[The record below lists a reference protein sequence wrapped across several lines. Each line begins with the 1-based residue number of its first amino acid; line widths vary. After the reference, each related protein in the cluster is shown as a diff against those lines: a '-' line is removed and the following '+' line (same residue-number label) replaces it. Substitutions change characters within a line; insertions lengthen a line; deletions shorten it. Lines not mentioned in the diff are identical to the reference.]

1 MLIMYL
7 MCMIIIPLFIHPRT
21 TTDTTTES
29 TGIKTASKTPR
40 DHGQDKIRPLF
51 VYCNLTKKSQ
61 HGNNALMKAV
71 AYNNA
76 KTLIECNP
84 LQFYSL
90 RGQLLDILEVTLT
103 EWNRSKVQF
112 NEDSPVVITL
122 FFKKK
127 QDGPARKYIKM
138 DESVERDTQI

>member
-1 MLIMYL
+1 
-7 MCMIIIPLFIHPRT
+7 
-21 TTDTTTES
+21 
-29 TGIKTASKTPR
+29 
-40 DHGQDKIRPLF
+40 
-51 VYCNLTKKSQ
+51 
-61 HGNNALMKAV
+61 MKAV

-90 RGQLLDILEVTLT
+90 RGELLDIVEVTLT

-112 NEDSPVVITL
+112 NEDRMNQ
-122 FFKKK
+122 K
-127 QDGPARKYIKM
+127 QDGPARKYIEM

>member
-7 MCMIIIPLFIHPRT
+7 MCMMITPLFIHLAQPPTLPQRVQG
-21 TTDTTTES
+21 S
-29 TGIKTASKTPR
+29 KRLPKHPGIMF
-40 DHGQDKIRPLF
+40 KIRFDLL
-51 VYCNLTKKSQ
+51 YCNLTKSQ

-76 KTLIECNP
+76 ITLIQCNP

-90 RGQLLDILEVTLT
+90 RGQLLDIVEVTLT

-112 NEDSPVVITL
+112 NEDRMNQ
-122 FFKKK
+122 K
-127 QDGPARKYIKM
+127 QDGPARKYIEM

>member
-1 MLIMYL
+1 MSDDHP
-7 MCMIIIPLFIHPRT
+7 IIHSSRT

-51 VYCNLTKKSQ
+51 VYCNLTKSQ

-76 KTLIECNP
+76 KTLIQCNP

-90 RGQLLDILEVTLT
+90 RGQLLDIVEVSLT

-112 NEDSPVVITL
+112 NEDRMNQ
-122 FFKKK
+122 K
-127 QDGPARKYIKM
+127 QDGPARKYIEM

>member
-1 MLIMYL
+1 MYGDHP
-7 MCMIIIPLFIHPRT
+7 IIHSSRT

-51 VYCNLTKKSQ
+51 VYCNLTKSQ

-76 KTLIECNP
+76 KTLIQCNP

-90 RGQLLDILEVTLT
+90 RGQLLDIVEVTLT

-112 NEDSPVVITL
+112 NEDRMNQ
-122 FFKKK
+122 K
-127 QDGPARKYIKM
+127 QDGPARKYIEM

>member
-51 VYCNLTKKSQ
+51 VYCNL
-61 HGNNALMKAV
+61 NNQKP
-71 AYNNA
+71 
-76 KTLIECNP
+76 T
-84 LQFYSL
+84 
-90 RGQLLDILEVTLT
+90 
-103 EWNRSKVQF
+103 W
-112 NEDSPVVITL
+112 
-122 FFKKK
+122 K
-127 QDGPARKYIKM
+127 QCI
-138 DESVERDTQI
+138 DESCSL

>member
-1 MLIMYL
+1 
-7 MCMIIIPLFIHPRT
+7 
-21 TTDTTTES
+21 
-29 TGIKTASKTPR
+29 
-40 DHGQDKIRPLF
+40 
-51 VYCNLTKKSQ
+51 
-61 HGNNALMKAV
+61 MKAV
-71 AYNNA
+71 AYNSE

-90 RGQLLDILEVTLT
+90 RGQLLDIVVVTLT

-112 NEDSPVVITL
+112 NGDSPVIITL

-138 DESVERDTQI
+138 DESVEHDKQI

>member
-1 MLIMYL
+1 
-7 MCMIIIPLFIHPRT
+7 
-21 TTDTTTES
+21 
-29 TGIKTASKTPR
+29 
-40 DHGQDKIRPLF
+40 
-51 VYCNLTKKSQ
+51 
-61 HGNNALMKAV
+61 MKAA

-138 DESVERDTQI
+138 DVSVERDTQI